1 MSEGVEPTPVT
12 AATVPLAMITGA
24 AKSLRNIGALR
35 RGATDASLIHE
46 PPSVLILFV
55 ITAVL
60 GLVIWIF
67 LEIANYQ
74 EIRSNWEHYRCMP
87 SITPFAKFYGHDLE
101 ETVNFCIGEAVKQH
115 SAGVMVP
122 IYKGMEKVAGVVDG
136 VYEKAAA
143 VEGGVA
149 HLLGGFSAFV
159 VNFANS
165 FSLIG
170 TRVRLGV
177 VKVKEIFGRV
187 HGLFMAFTF
196 AGISA
201 ITFGQNLACHPLVT
215 FTAGLAGADDICCFA
230 PETLVAM
237 RDGALKEIQN
247 VAIGDVL
254 ANGARVTSLYRFDGQ
269 GSPMVRLRGV
279 HVSGN
284 HAVQHGGR
292 WVPAAQHPEAVSAPE
307 LSRIICLGT
316 SNNRIPVVAADGG
329 VLEFTDYEETEDEG
343 VVAEAQAAAEVALG
357 MPAGAPPVADYGL
370 GLDPQFEVLMANGR
384 RKQLEDVIVGDS
396 LAGGGRVR
404 GVIREECKHCMVVPG
419 GRLVSGAQL
428 IGLSRGWQRAA
439 RLWPERRVAGRR
451 VLCQLMLE
459 GNPSFQ
465 VQDMDG
471 LTYMVRDYTE
481 VSGVTQAPYDRYLG
495 VPG

>member
-1 MSEGVEPTPVT
+1 MS
-12 AATVPLAMITGA
+12 AAPVPLEMITGTA
-24 AKSLRNIGALR
+24 RSLQNIGALR
-35 RGATDASLIHE
+35 LGASPASLLRE
-46 PPSVLILFV
+46 PPSILILFGLTLV
-55 ITAVL
+55 LAGIVWIIT
-60 GLVIWIF
+60 
-67 LEIANYQ
+67 EIANYQ
-74 EIRSNWEHYRCMP
+74 EITTHWEAYRCMP
-87 SITPFAKFYGHDLE
+87 SITPFAKFYGRDLD

-122 IYKGMEKVAGVVDG
+122 IYKGVEKVAGVVDG

-165 FSLIG
+165 FNLIG
-170 TRVRLGV
+170 TRVRIGV
-177 VKVKEIFGRV
+177 VKVKEIFSRI

-201 ITFGQNLACHPLVT
+201 LTFGQNMACNPLVT
-215 FTAGLAGADDICCFA
+215 FMAGVAGADDICCFA
-230 PETLVAM
+230 PDTLVMM
-237 RDGALKEIQN
+237 RGGAFKEIQN
-247 VAIGDVL
+247 VAIGDIL

-269 GSPMVRLRGV
+269 GSPMVRLRGI

-284 HAVQHGGR
+284 HAVQHEGR
-292 WVPAAQHPEAVSAPE
+292 WIPARSHPEAVPAEE
-307 LSRIICLGT
+307 LPRIICLGT
-316 SNNRIPVVAADGG
+316 SNNRIPVVCVGGG

-343 VVAEAQAAAEVALG
+343 VVAEAQAAAEAALG

-370 GLDPQFEVLMANGR
+370 GLDPQFEVIMMNGR
-384 RKQLEDVIVGDS
+384 RKPLEDVAIGDY

-404 GVIREECKHCMVVPG
+404 GVIREECEHCLVIPG
-419 GRLVSGAQL
+419 GRLISGAQL

-451 VLCQLMLE
+451 VLCQLMME
-459 GNPSFQ
+459 GGPAFQ
-465 VQDMDG
+465 VEDMDG
-471 LTYMVRDYTE
+471 ITYRVRDYTE
-481 VSGVTQAPYDRYLG
+481 VPGGATQAPYDRYLG
-495 VPG
+495 VTTG